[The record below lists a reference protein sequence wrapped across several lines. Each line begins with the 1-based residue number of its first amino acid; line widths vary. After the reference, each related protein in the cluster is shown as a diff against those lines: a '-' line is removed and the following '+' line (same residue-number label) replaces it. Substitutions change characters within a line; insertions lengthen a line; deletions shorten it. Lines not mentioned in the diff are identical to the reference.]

1 MARASA
7 FQAEGRGFE
16 SRFPLQDLDAHIA
29 QEVEHFLGKEEVSG
43 SSPDV
48 GSISRIINKTKYE
61 YTKLLSVKEE
71 GLLSWR
77 RLNLNA
83 TNRM

>member
-16 SRFPLQDLDAHIA
+16 SRFPLQFIAHIA

-48 GSISRIINKTKYE
+48 GSISFTNKAHHNKRMN
-61 YTKLLSVKEE
+61 EE
-71 GLLSWR
+71 GQ
-77 RLNLNA
+77 
-83 TNRM
+83 